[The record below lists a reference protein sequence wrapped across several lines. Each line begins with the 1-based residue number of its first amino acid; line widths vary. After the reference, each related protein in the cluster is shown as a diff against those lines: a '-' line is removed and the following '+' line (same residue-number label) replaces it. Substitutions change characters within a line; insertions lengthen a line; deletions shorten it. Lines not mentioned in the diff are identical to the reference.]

1 MRKLLCFLAA
11 VTLLLCSCN
20 HRAALTKG
28 TKWDENTGTFSWWS
42 GEVKLPAGYSYQE
55 HRGVDTFVG
64 HFTGSNK
71 GLTVYYDIGG
81 PAGAYAS
88 RNAANS
94 FSERIVEGARV
105 WTAKKD
111 WPDGKGGRTVLVA
124 VTFPDSGCAN
134 FYLKSPK
141 NEDAAVIDFIAQSF
155 HPNGPIQPSSLCH

>member
-1 MRKLLCFLAA
+1 MLLQPSRRAYQGYEVGRKYWNILM
-11 VTLLLCSCN
+11 VV
-20 HRAALTKG
+20 RR
-28 TKWDENTGTFSWWS
+28 
-42 GEVKLPAGYSYQE
+42 GEVTSRLLIPRAPG
-55 HRGVDTFVG
+55 RGHLVG

-71 GLTVYYDIGG
+71 GLTQVYYDIGG